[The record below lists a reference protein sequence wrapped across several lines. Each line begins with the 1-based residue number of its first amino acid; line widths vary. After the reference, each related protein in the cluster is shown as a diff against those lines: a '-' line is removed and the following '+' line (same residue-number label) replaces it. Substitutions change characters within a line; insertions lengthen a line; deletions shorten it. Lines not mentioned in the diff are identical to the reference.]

1 MSGIRMFASLLV
13 VGWFVL
19 PVEAQD
25 PAHTPYSIRLVV
37 HVERHRVLTDIF
49 KQQVRR
55 VLADT
60 LQGVLGELAR
70 VEITDTHPRLLD
82 IRSRGLARSLAG
94 YRQRTGALEY
104 FVLIS
109 FSGTHYE
116 IQTHGYDGNLA
127 LPLSV
132 SRSDR
137 TRDRELVAQRAA
149 LLIERDLALV
159 GTITTEPDA
168 QRKVEVQLQGGALG
182 VDLSRWVRPG
192 EVFGV
197 VSVDSEG
204 TGQWLPFTVVQVNEP
219 VREGRFVGRFFSRY
233 RQSRVAGL
241 RCVLLGTRSGSVRL
255 RLMEESPGGST
266 RLRTPVTLQFRRT
279 GFEGEDSTRLVLNPQ
294 LGRDVDTARAGD
306 KGIFDRLVFVSV
318 LAGERM
324 KARVPIPILD
334 DGLNV
339 LVLPA
344 ERDSEEDDLA
354 LERFRSLQV
363 NLGNAAEVQN
373 NQFREINELSARP
386 DQRAQTLDRV
396 QATLQRLRE
405 DYQRLA
411 SEVTEIARDLERLPP
426 AKRPSLDIE
435 RKKLERLK
443 SGEAELLD
451 HITRLEKIEKEE
463 NDPVRKQWL
472 QDRERADLLMKNG
485 EIEQALALYQKAPA
499 AEQTPEFKQKL
510 ENLRK
515 RWQPVNAA
523 HAEARQFI
531 YETWPSLNTANL
543 AARIPEAMQAF
554 AVCRAAGDVYG
565 PNRLLRETEKHV
577 QRIQK
582 ELNQLRPDVNGDD
595 QAKAQA
601 IQELLPQL
609 RKLDSELRAY
619 LEKTADK

>member
-204 TGQWLPFTVVQVNEP
+204 TG
-219 VREGRFVGRFFSRY
+219 
-233 RQSRVAGL
+233 A
-241 RCVLLGTRSGSVRL
+241 
-255 RLMEESPGGST
+255 M
-266 RLRTPVTLQFRRT
+266 
-279 GFEGEDSTRLVLNPQ
+279 
-294 LGRDVDTARAGD
+294 A
-306 KGIFDRLVFVSV
+306 
-318 LAGERM
+318 
-324 KARVPIPILD
+324 
-334 DGLNV
+334 
-339 LVLPA
+339 
-344 ERDSEEDDLA
+344 
-354 LERFRSLQV
+354 
-363 NLGNAAEVQN
+363 
-373 NQFREINELSARP
+373 
-386 DQRAQTLDRV
+386 
-396 QATLQRLRE
+396 
-405 DYQRLA
+405 
-411 SEVTEIARDLERLPP
+411 
-426 AKRPSLDIE
+426 
-435 RKKLERLK
+435 
-443 SGEAELLD
+443 
-451 HITRLEKIEKEE
+451 
-463 NDPVRKQWL
+463 
-472 QDRERADLLMKNG
+472 
-485 EIEQALALYQKAPA
+485 ALY
-499 AEQTPEFKQKL
+499 
-510 ENLRK
+510 
-515 RWQPVNAA
+515 
-523 HAEARQFI
+523 
-531 YETWPSLNTANL
+531 SG
-543 AARIPEAMQAF
+543 
-554 AVCRAAGDVYG
+554 AG
-565 PNRLLRETEKHV
+565 
-577 QRIQK
+577 Q
-582 ELNQLRPDVNGDD
+582 
-595 QAKAQA
+595 
-601 IQELLPQL
+601 
-609 RKLDSELRAY
+609 
-619 LEKTADK
+619 